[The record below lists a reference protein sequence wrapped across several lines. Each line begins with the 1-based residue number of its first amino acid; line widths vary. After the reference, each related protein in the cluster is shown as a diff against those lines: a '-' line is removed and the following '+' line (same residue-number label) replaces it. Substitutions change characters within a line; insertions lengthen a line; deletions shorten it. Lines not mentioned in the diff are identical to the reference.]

1 MNAVNPR
8 FILRNWLLER
18 AIEAAE
24 NSDYNEVQ
32 KLLELATRPYDE
44 PKPEDAK
51 YFLQKPSWAF
61 DLCVSCSS

>member
-1 MNAVNPR
+1 MNAINPR

-24 NSDYNEVQ
+24 KSDYNEVK

-44 PKPEDAK
+44 PKPEDAR
-51 YFLQKPSWAF
+51 YFMMKPSWAF